1 MTNLFTR
8 SRHGGL
14 LVLALV
20 LAILPLFLANAFYY
34 DVAIRIALNAIVVI
48 GLNLLMGYTGQI
60 SLGHAGF
67 YGLGA
72 YASAVLTTHY
82 GWPPL
87 AALGAGAV
95 ATGLLALLL
104 ARPVL
109 KLKGHTLAMAT
120 LGLGIIISIVIN
132 NETQWTGGP
141 DGIGVS
147 AFTVAGLEIAGE
159 KSWYLVCAVLLL
171 LVTWLALNL
180 IDSPVGRALQAIH
193 GSEVAARVVGVD
205 TTRFKVR
212 VFVLS
217 AVIASIAGSISAH
230 YIGFITPNL
239 AGFFHSIELVTMVV
253 VGGMA
258 SIFGSIIGAALLTI
272 LPQLL
277 SSFEGWETVVFGVI
291 LMATMIFMPKGLV
304 PSLASRS
311 RKRAA
316 TPKAP
321 VKSAQEV

>member
-1 MTNLFTR
+1 MKLPT

-20 LAILPLFLANAFYY
+20 LAVLPLVLPNAFYV

-48 GLNLLMGYTGQI
+48 ALNLLMGYTGQI

-72 YASAVLTTHY
+72 YASGGLTTHFN
-82 GWPPL
+82 WPPL
-87 AALGAGAV
+87 AALAAGAV
-95 ATGLLALLL
+95 ATGLLAWVL

-132 NETQWTGGP
+132 NEQQWTGGP
-141 DGIGVS
+141 DGMAVPSFDLAGM
-147 AFTVAGLEIAGE
+147 AVAGET
-159 KSWYLVCAVLLL
+159 SWYVIAAVLLL
-171 LVTWLALNL
+171 LMTWLALNL

-193 GSEVAARVVGVD
+193 GSEIAARVAGVD
-205 TTRFKVR
+205 TTKFKVR

-217 AVIASIAGSISAH
+217 AVVASIAGSISAH
-230 YIGFITPNL
+230 YIGFITPGM

-258 SIFGSIIGAALLTI
+258 SVFGSIIGAALLTV

-277 SSFEGWETVVFGVI
+277 QAFEGWEVVVFGVI
-291 LMATMIFMPKGLV
+291 LMATMIFLPKGLV
-304 PSLASRS
+304 PSIAQRLRARS
-311 RKRAA
+311 K
-316 TPKAP
+316 
-321 VKSAQEV
+321 

>member
-1 MTNLFTR
+1 MSMKSVLR

-20 LAILPLFLANAFYY
+20 LALLPLVLPNAFYM

-48 GLNLLMGYTGQI
+48 ALNLLMGYTGQI

-67 YGLGA
+67 FGLGA
-72 YASAVLTTHY
+72 YASAALTTHFN
-82 GWPPL
+82 WPPMAAL
-87 AALGAGAV
+87 AAGAA
-95 ATGLLALLL
+95 ATGLLAFAL

-132 NETQWTGGP
+132 NESQWTGGP
-141 DGIGVS
+141 DGIAVP
-147 AFTVAGLEIAGE
+147 AFTLLGLDVAGENT
-159 KSWYLVCAVLLL
+159 WYAVTAALLL
-171 LVTWLALNL
+171 LMTWLALNL

-193 GSEVAARVVGVD
+193 GSEIAARVAGVD
-205 TTRFKVR
+205 TTRYKVR

-217 AVIASIAGSISAH
+217 AIVASIAGSISAH
-230 YIGFITPNL
+230 YVGFITPGM

-258 SIFGSIIGAALLTI
+258 SVFGSIIGAALLTV

-277 SSFEGWETVVFGVI
+277 QTFEGWEVVVFGVI
-291 LMATMIFMPKGLV
+291 LMGTMIFLPKGLV
-304 PSLASRS
+304 PSIAQRI
-311 RKRAA
+311 RARRA
-316 TPKAP
+316 RHIKGR
-321 VKSAQEV
+321 

>member
-1 MTNLFTR
+1 MKLSIKPNS
-8 SRHGGL
+8 SRHRGL
-14 LVLALV
+14 LLLALV
-20 LAILPLFLANAFYY
+20 LAVLPLVLPNAFYV

-48 GLNLLMGYTGQI
+48 ALNLLMGYTGQI

-72 YASAVLTTHY
+72 YASAGLTTHFD
-82 GWPPL
+82 WPPL
-87 AALGAGAV
+87 AALAAGAV
-95 ATGLLALLL
+95 ATGLLAWVL

-132 NETQWTGGP
+132 NEAQWTGGP
-141 DGIGVS
+141 DGMAVPSFALAGL
-147 AFTVAGLEIAGE
+147 AVAGET
-159 KSWYLVCAVLLL
+159 SWYVVAAVLLL
-171 LVTWLALNL
+171 LMTWLALNL

-193 GSEVAARVVGVD
+193 GSEIAARVAGVD
-205 TTRFKVR
+205 TTKFKVR

-217 AVIASIAGSISAH
+217 AVVASIAGSISAH
-230 YIGFITPNL
+230 YIGFITPGM

-258 SIFGSIIGAALLTI
+258 SVFGSIIGAALLTI

-277 SSFEGWETVVFGVI
+277 QAFEGWEVVVFGVI

-304 PSLASRS
+304 PSIAQRL
-311 RKRAA
+311 RARRGA
-316 TPKAP
+316 GK
-321 VKSAQEV
+321 

>member
-1 MTNLFTR
+1 MKLLQ
-8 SRHGGL
+8 SRHRGL

-20 LAILPLFLANAFYY
+20 LAVLPLVLPNAFYV

-48 GLNLLMGYTGQI
+48 ALNLLMGYTGQI

-72 YASAVLTTHY
+72 YASAGLTTHFN
-82 GWPPL
+82 WPPL
-87 AALGAGAV
+87 AALAAGAV
-95 ATGLLALLL
+95 ATGLLAWAM
-104 ARPVL
+104 ARPIL

-132 NETQWTGGP
+132 NEAQWTGGP
-141 DGIGVS
+141 DGMAVPSFALAGM
-147 AFTVAGLEIAGE
+147 AVAGET
-159 KSWYLVCAVLLL
+159 SWYVVAAVLLL
-171 LVTWLALNL
+171 LMTWLALNL

-193 GSEVAARVVGVD
+193 GSEIAARVAGVD

-217 AVIASIAGSISAH
+217 AVVASIAGSISAH
-230 YIGFITPNL
+230 YIGFITPGM

-258 SIFGSIIGAALLTI
+258 SVFGSIIGAALLTI

-277 SSFEGWETVVFGVI
+277 QAFEGWEVVVFGVI
-291 LMATMIFMPKGLV
+291 LMGTMIFMPKGLV
-304 PSLASRS
+304 PSIAQRLRARS
-311 RKRAA
+311 K
-316 TPKAP
+316 
-321 VKSAQEV
+321 

>member
-1 MTNLFTR
+1 MKLLQ

-20 LAILPLFLANAFYY
+20 LAVLPLVLPNAFYV

-48 GLNLLMGYTGQI
+48 GINLLMGYTGQI

-72 YASAVLTTHY
+72 YASAGLTTHFN
-82 GWPPL
+82 WPPL
-87 AALGAGAV
+87 AALAAGAV
-95 ATGLLALLL
+95 ATGLLAWAM
-104 ARPVL
+104 ARPIL

-132 NETQWTGGP
+132 NEAQWTGGP
-141 DGIGVS
+141 DGISVPSFSVAGM
-147 AFTVAGLEIAGE
+147 TVAGES
-159 KSWYLVCAVLLL
+159 SWYVVAAVLLL
-171 LVTWLALNL
+171 VMTWLALNL

-193 GSEVAARVVGVD
+193 GSEIAARVAGVD
-205 TTRFKVR
+205 TTKFKVR

-217 AVIASIAGSISAH
+217 AVVASIAGSISAH
-230 YIGFITPNL
+230 YIGFITPGM

-258 SIFGSIIGAALLTI
+258 SIFGSIIGAALLTV

-277 SSFEGWETVVFGVI
+277 QTFEGWEVVVFGVI
-291 LMATMIFMPKGLV
+291 LMATMIFLPRGLV
-304 PSLASRS
+304 PSIARRLRARRS
-311 RKRAA
+311 GGK
-316 TPKAP
+316 
-321 VKSAQEV
+321 